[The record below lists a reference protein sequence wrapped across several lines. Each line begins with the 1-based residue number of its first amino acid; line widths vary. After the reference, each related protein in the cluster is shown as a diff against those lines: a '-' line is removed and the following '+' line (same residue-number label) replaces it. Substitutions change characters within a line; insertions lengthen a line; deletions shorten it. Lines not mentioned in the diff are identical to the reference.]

1 MKERARDPIS
11 INPNEVPNERF
22 AVASEVMKV
31 LEAIVVGCDDGVT
44 VDWKLGRRDDLSKGD
59 GWLTAFEVGGEEG

>member
-1 MKERARDPIS
+1 MKERASDPIS
-11 INPNEVPNERF
+11 INPNEVPNECF
-22 AVASEVMKV
+22 AIASEVMKL

-44 VDWKLGRRDDLSKGD
+44 VDCKLGRSDDLSKGD